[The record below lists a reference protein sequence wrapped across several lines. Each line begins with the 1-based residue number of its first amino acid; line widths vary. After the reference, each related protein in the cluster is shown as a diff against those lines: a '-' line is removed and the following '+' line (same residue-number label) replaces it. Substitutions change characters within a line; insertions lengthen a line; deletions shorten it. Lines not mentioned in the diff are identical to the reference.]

1 MEKDNYSQLR
11 AEAQVLQ
18 AHLSDLLSLVSGGLK
33 VTIGGSLALKEA
45 LGGQCYYFFK
55 REVHDIDLIVVG
67 RNSEIEAAR
76 AFLYRM
82 HELFVGP
89 VEKSDSGDYNS
100 LKLRTLNGVKAE
112 VLFKVIY
119 DDNYDCTNGFE
130 TPENVAKAKWHYT
143 IQRILKGMPP
153 RPKDVEDLRVLGNF
167 YPKAV
172 PHF

>member
-11 AEAQVLQ
+11 AEALVLQ
-18 AHLSDLLSLVSGGLK
+18 GYLSNLLSLVSGGLK

-45 LGGQCYYFFK
+45 LGNMCYHFFK

-67 RNSEIEAAR
+67 RVQEIGDAKD
-76 AFLYRM
+76 FLYRM

-89 VEKSDSGDYNS
+89 VEKSDSDNYDS

-119 DDNYDCTNGFE
+119 DDDYDCTNGFE

-143 IQRILKGMPP
+143 IQRILKGVPP

-167 YPKAV
+167 YPKVV

>member
-18 AHLSDLLSLVSGGLK
+18 VYLSNLLSLVSGGLE

-45 LGGQCYYFFK
+45 LGDKCYHFLK

-76 AFLYRM
+76 AFLCRA
-82 HELFVGP
+82 HELLVGP
-89 VEKSDSGDYNS
+89 VEKNDSSDYDS

-119 DDNYDCTNGFE
+119 DDDYDCTNGFE
-130 TPENVAKAKWHYT
+130 TPESVAKAKWHYT
-143 IQRILKGMPP
+143 IQRILKGVPP

-167 YPKAV
+167 YPKVV